1 MNPKTYEFTAEIK
14 KVPDLDGAYIEFPY
28 DVKEEFGKGRVPVTA
43 TFDGLA
49 YDGSLVRMKT
59 PCHIIGLR
67 KDIRAAI
74 GKQPGDTIQVTIQER
89 DPKQPKTNAVV
100 YSGKAGK
107 KSDSKITQETAVKPK
122 TTSKKAAVS
131 KSAPANSEDT
141 AAVEA
146 YLNAQPLE
154 RQAILR
160 KVQQVI
166 HQAAPDALEKISYGM
181 PTFWQE
187 KNLVHF
193 ANFENHLGFYPTP
206 PAIEHFAQELAG
218 FKTSKGAVQFPYA
231 KEIPYD
237 LIEEIT
243 RWQVARQIKGE

>member
-89 DPKQPKTNAVV
+89 DPKQPKTNAV

-107 KSDSKITQETAVKPK
+107 KSDSKTKQKTAAKPK
-122 TTSKKAAVS
+122 TTSKKAAAS
-131 KSAPANSEDT
+131 KSAPANSEDV

-154 RQAILR
+154 RQTILR

-166 HQAAPDALEKISYGM
+166 RQAAPDALEKISHGM
-181 PTFWQE
+181 PTFWQG

-193 ANFENHLGFYPTP
+193 ANFKNHLGFYPTP